1 MAVSSEVIPDLNLKS
16 RDSGIPTKINPGIP
30 ENREKF
36 PGFPK
41 IGNFPGFPGNR
52 DSRKLDDGAKKVA
65 NDGSIC
71 CLFKNVLSF

>member
-1 MAVSSEVIPDLNLKS
+1 MGQCPSEVNPDQNVQS

-41 IGNFPGFPGNR
+41 IGNFPEIGIPE
-52 DSRKLDDGAKKVA
+52 A
-65 NDGSIC
+65 NGE
-71 CLFKNVLSF
+71 FYFA

>member
-1 MAVSSEVIPDLNLKS
+1 MLSQSQSNRIKRTVTSEVIPDINLKS

-41 IGNFPGFPGNR
+41 IGNFPGFPENR
-52 DSRKLDDGAKKVA
+52 DSRKLKKE
-65 NDGSIC
+65 GS
-71 CLFKNVLSF
+71 NP